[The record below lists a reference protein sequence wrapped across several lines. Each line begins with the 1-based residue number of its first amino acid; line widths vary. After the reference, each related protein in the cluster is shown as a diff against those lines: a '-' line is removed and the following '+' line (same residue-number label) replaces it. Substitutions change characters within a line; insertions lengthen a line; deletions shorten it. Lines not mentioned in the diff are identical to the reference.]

1 MSETGNDMVLNQVQ
15 TSQLDRKLCRFGL
28 NVLGQPVNNDKIICA
43 GVLDGSKDACHG
55 DSGGPLVCLS
65 NRKLGW
71 EQQGIISVGIGCSN
85 KRNPGLY
92 TRVSSFINW
101 IKSKAMVS
109 THRMSCIQFQFQF
122 QLFYCSPK
130 QLQLCSI
137 ITYQKNQATTGNLKG
152 MLIPLTRAPYQ

>member
-1 MSETGNDMVLNQVQ
+1 MVLNQVQ

-109 THRMSCIQFQFQF
+109 THRMSCMLMHPIPIPIPIVLLQ
-122 QLFYCSPK
+122 PK
-130 QLQLCSI
+130 T
-137 ITYQKNQATTGNLKG
+137 ITIMQHNYISEKSGNNGK
-152 MLIPLTRAPYQ
+152 PKRDADPAN